1 MILFNTKQNKTQLF
15 LVCYIGR
22 NWANFIPRETS
33 ESISLG
39 QISRFK
45 RLSNIDFEEK
55 HKNML
60 TVNFTSRMRDL
71 ACAY

>member
-1 MILFNTKQNKTQLF
+1 MFLYMYVRFCSTQNKIKLKSF

-55 HKNML
+55 HKKY
-60 TVNFTSRMRDL
+60 VESEFHIEK
-71 ACAY
+71 